1 MILRN
6 KRDTNHRTE
15 RKRTRYQTKQ
25 RRSCILEKQFEKEM
39 SALLDR
45 YDKRLGRLE
54 YSLKQ
59 ISDALNVQQNYE
71 NHNFLKNDLNRD
83 GWLHEYTFGSRIYH
97 AGYQGHVVE
106 ETRLRVIFTTHVD
119 GKQVALSVSKSD
131 IGRDGRY
138 TLYEQCT

>member
-15 RKRTRYQTKQ
+15 RPHTKPPIKQ
-25 RRSCILEKQFEKEM
+25 GRPCDSEKKFEKQM
-39 SALLDR
+39 SALMDR

-59 ISDALNVQQNYE
+59 ISDALNVPQFPEYN
-71 NHNFLKNDLNRD
+71 NFLKNDLNRE

-106 ETRLRVIFTTHVD
+106 ETRLRVIFETHLD
-119 GKQVALSVSKSD
+119 GKKVALSVTKSD
-131 IGRDGRY
+131 IGRGGQY
-138 TLYEQCT
+138 TLYKQCT